1 MGFPYHPNHN
11 QHGDECYGDGGR
23 VVHAV
28 RGLVSF
34 VALVVAIVER
44 VSAHS
49 FCLGVFSC
57 WLSSLRRVVCPS
69 NALRSSGCGL
79 SRHKPLRF
87 LFHDPRPLADG
98 DGQTLSATY

>member
-1 MGFPYHPNHN
+1 MGFPYHPNQN

-34 VALVVAIVER
+34 VPLVVAIVER

-49 FCLGVFSC
+49 SCLRGFFLLAFEST
-57 WLSSLRRVVCPS
+57 SR
-69 NALRSSGCGL
+69 GL
-79 SRHKPLRF
+79 PVKRF
-87 LFHDPRPLADG
+87 AFKWVRAF
-98 DGQTLSATY
+98 TA